1 MSLYQGR
8 LIHCRA
14 EDHHL
19 SCDPTYLCFFI
30 PDHRIWDKVH
40 LTADF
45 LEQKLNR
52 QKCADC
58 TFSTQLSSNYGVI
71 RKQSR
76 CSDNIQAHICGS
88 SCIYFGILEREKKL
102 CVFWSIEESVAK
114 YHCLPLDVMSSL
126 FNTLGRAN
134 SPIANWSVLSRKS
147 ITWINDPS
155 IC

>member
-1 MSLYQGR
+1 MLGLKLSNQRTIINTLINMSLYQGR

-71 RKQSR
+71 RKQSW
-76 CSDNIQAHICGS
+76 CSDNIQPHICGS
-88 SCIYFGILEREKKL
+88 SCIYIGILGREKKL
-102 CVFWSIEESVAK
+102 CV
-114 YHCLPLDVMSSL
+114 L
-126 FNTLGRAN
+126 
-134 SPIANWSVLSRKS
+134 
-147 ITWINDPS
+147 INRG
-155 IC
+155 ICR